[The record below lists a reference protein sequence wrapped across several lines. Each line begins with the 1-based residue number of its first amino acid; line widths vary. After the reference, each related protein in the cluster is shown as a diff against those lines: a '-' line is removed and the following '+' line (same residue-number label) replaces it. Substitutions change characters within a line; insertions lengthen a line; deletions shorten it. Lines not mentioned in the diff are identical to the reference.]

1 MKYLCLINTDK
12 LQPFRSRI
20 LAHFLS
26 NQLDSA
32 IRRLIPFQAP
42 YDDNLVQN
50 LLNFSIHIDVAQAF
64 LK

>member
-1 MKYLCLINTDK
+1 MHFWLINTDK
-12 LQPFRSRI
+12 LKPFQSRI

-32 IRRLIPFQAP
+32 IRHLILFQAP

-50 LLNFSIHIDVAQAF
+50 LLDFSIHIGVAHAF